1 MPAVTVDHSAKLIS
15 VNVGLPADVEW
26 KGRTVS
32 TGIFKEPV
40 EGRVTVQPLNVDGD
54 GQADLSVH
62 GGPSKAVYIY
72 PAEHYTSW
80 RDELD
85 GMDLPWGMFGEN
97 FTTEGLLEDTVRIGD
112 RFSIGTTTIQVT
124 EPRVPC
130 YKLAVRFG
138 RVDIVR
144 LFKQTGRT
152 GFYARVL
159 EEGLVEAGDPIELL
173 RQDPGEVTVADITRL
188 HTEPKAENVEMIRQA
203 ISLAALGEGWREYF
217 EHQLKKIEA
226 ASPSG
231 S

>member
-1 MPAVTVDHSAKLIS
+1 MPAVTAEHSAKLIS
-15 VNVGLPADVEW
+15 VNVAMPRDVEW
-26 KGRTVS
+26 KGRTVT

-40 EGRVTVQPLNVDGD
+40 AGRVTVQPLNVDGD
-54 GQADLSVH
+54 AQADLSVH
-62 GGPSKAVYIY
+62 GGPSKAVYVY
-72 PAEHYTSW
+72 PAEHYAYW

-112 RFSIGTTTIQVT
+112 RFSIGTTTVQVT

-144 LFKQTGRT
+144 LFKPSGRT
-152 GFYARVL
+152 GFYLRVL
-159 EEGLVEAGDPIELL
+159 EEGFVETGDSIELL

-188 HTEPKAENVEMIRQA
+188 HTGPKADNAPLIRHA
-203 ISLAALGEGWREYF
+203 ISVAALGESWREYF
-217 EHQLKKIEA
+217 QHQLKKIEA
-226 ASPSG
+226 DSPSG

>member
-1 MPAVTVDHSAKLIS
+1 MTAEHSAKLIS
-15 VNVGLPADVEW
+15 VNVALPREVQW
-26 KGRTVS
+26 KGRAVT

-40 EGRVTVQPLNVDGD
+40 DGRVTVQPLNVDGD

-62 GGPSKAVYIY
+62 GGPSKAIYVY
-72 PAEHYTSW
+72 PAEHYSCW

-85 GMDLPWGMFGEN
+85 GMELPWGMFGEN
-97 FTTEGLLEDTVRIGD
+97 FTTEGLREDTVRIGD
-112 RFSIGTTTIQVT
+112 RFSIGTTTVQVT

-144 LFKQTGRT
+144 LFKQSGRT
-152 GFYARVL
+152 GFYLRVL
-159 EEGLVEAGDPIELL
+159 EEGFVEAGDPIELL

-188 HTEPKAENVEMIRQA
+188 HRGPNAKNAELIRQA
-203 ISLAALGEGWREYF
+203 ISVAALGESWREYF
-217 EHQLKKIEA
+217 QHQLKKIEA
-226 ASPSG
+226 GSPSG

>member
-1 MPAVTVDHSAKLIS
+1 MSAVTAEHSAKLIS
-15 VNVGLPADVEW
+15 VNVAMPRDVEW
-26 KGRTVS
+26 KGRTVT

-40 EGRVTVQPLNVDGD
+40 DGRVTVQPLSVDGD

-62 GGPSKAVYIY
+62 GGPSKAVYVY

-112 RFSIGTTTIQVT
+112 RFSIGTTTVQVT

-144 LFKQTGRT
+144 LFKQSGRT
-152 GFYARVL
+152 GFYLRVL
-159 EEGLVEAGDPIELL
+159 EEGFVEAGDPIDLL
-173 RQDPGEVTVADITRL
+173 SQDPGEVTVADITRL
-188 HTEPKAENVEMIRQA
+188 HTEPKAENAPLIRQA
-203 ISLAALGEGWREYF
+203 ISVASLGESWREYF
-217 EHQLKKIEA
+217 QHQLKKVEA
-226 ASPSG
+226 ESSSAS
-231 S
+231 